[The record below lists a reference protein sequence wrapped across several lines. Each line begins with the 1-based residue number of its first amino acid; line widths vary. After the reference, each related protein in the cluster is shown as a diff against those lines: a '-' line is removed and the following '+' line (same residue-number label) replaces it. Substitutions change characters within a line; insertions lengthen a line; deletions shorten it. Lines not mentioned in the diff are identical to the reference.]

1 MNFLTHDI
9 KKLYTKYLL
18 ASIGS
23 ATVMSIY
30 SFVDAIAVGQAVGP
44 MGTAAIAVLNPFFSI
59 MVFLGI
65 LFGIGGA
72 VLMGNAKGEGLE
84 KRGNEYFTAALVMMC
99 IIVAIGWI
107 LSFLFKEQI
116 FRFFGAD
123 DASMPYVMEYGKWLI
138 RFFPAYILPLFLA
151 AFLRNDGAPG
161 LATAGVIIGG
171 SFNVFGD
178 WLFCFPLNMGMT
190 GAAVATVGGAGI
202 QAVVMCLH
210 FLRKDKC
217 HLKLV
222 FSNHI
227 LADMRRVFCFGFGSG
242 VLDFGNVVIA
252 IIINNQI
259 LRYGNVAALSVYG
272 AVGTISLLF
281 QALFGGVG
289 QAAQPLVSMNYGAH
303 KFERVHK
310 VFQMALITV
319 CVFGLLFTAVGE
331 CLPIQITK
339 LFIDASQDV
348 LEVAPFVF
356 KYYFP
361 FFLFLGI
368 SVFATYY
375 LQSIMRERL
384 AMTIS
389 VLRSLVLSS
398 VMLIVLP
405 KFLGLMGVFIAMPV
419 SECVIA
425 ILSLVLMKRANYSIV
440 KK

>member
-1 MNFLTHDI
+1 MSFLTYDI
-9 KKLYTKYLL
+9 KKLYSKYLL

-30 SFVDAIAVGQAVGP
+30 SFVDTIAVGQAVGP

-65 LFGIGGA
+65 LCGIGGS

-84 KRGNEYFTAALVMMC
+84 RRGNEYFTAALLMMC

-107 LSFLFKEQI
+107 LVVIFKEPI

-123 DASMPYVMEYGKWLI
+123 DASMPYVMEYGKWLVW
-138 RFFPAYILPLFLA
+138 FFPAYILPLFLA

-171 SFNVFGD
+171 TFNVFGD
-178 WLFCFPLNMGMT
+178 WYFCFPLDMGMT
-190 GAAVATVGGAGI
+190 GAAIATVGGAGI
-202 QAVVMCLH
+202 QAAVMVLH
-210 FLRKDKC
+210 FFRKGKC
-217 HLKLV
+217 QLKLV
-222 FSNHI
+222 WPKNI
-227 LADMRRVFCFGFGSG
+227 LADMKRVFTFGFGSG

-259 LRYGNVAALSVYG
+259 LRYGGVAALSVYG

-289 QAAQPLVSMNYGAH
+289 QASQPLVSMNYGAR
-303 KFERVHK
+303 KLERVHK
-310 VFQMALITV
+310 VFIMAMATV
-319 CVFGLLFTAVGE
+319 MAFGVVFMMVGE
-331 CLPIQITK
+331 CFPLPITK
-339 LFIDASQDV
+339 LFINASPEV
-348 LEVAPFVF
+348 LEVAPMIFH
-356 KYYFP
+356 YYFP

-375 LQSIMRERL
+375 LQSIMQERL

-389 VLRSLVLSS
+389 ILRSLVLSS
-398 VMLIVLP
+398 VMLFLVP
-405 KFLGLMGVFIAMPV
+405 KFLGLVGVFIAMPI
-419 SECVIA
+419 SECIVSCIA
-425 ILSLVLMKRANYSIV
+425 IVLMKRANRAIL
-440 KK
+440 

>member
-1 MNFLTHDI
+1 MNFLTYDI
-9 KKLYTKYLL
+9 KKLYVKYLL

-65 LFGIGGA
+65 LCGIGGA

-84 KRGNEYFTAALVMMC
+84 KRGNEYFTAALLMMC

-107 LSFLFKEQI
+107 LAFLFHEPI

-123 DASMPYVMEYGKWLI
+123 DESMPYVMEYGKWLI
-138 RFFPAYILPLFLA
+138 WFFPAYILPLFLA

-178 WLFCFPLNMGMT
+178 WLFCFPLDMGMT
-190 GAAVATVGGAGI
+190 GAAIATVGGAGI
-202 QAVVMCLH
+202 QAIVMCLH
-210 FLRKDKC
+210 FFRKEKC

-222 FSNHI
+222 FSKYI
-227 LADMRRVFCFGFGSG
+227 LSDMRRVFTFGFGSG

-259 LRYGNVAALSVYG
+259 LRYGGVAALSVYG

-303 KFERVHK
+303 KYECVQK
-310 VFQMALITV
+310 VFKMALMTV
-319 CVFGLLFTAVGE
+319 IAFGMLFTAVGE
-331 CLPIQITK
+331 CLPIQITQ
-339 LFIDASQDV
+339 LFINASQEV
-348 LEVAPFVF
+348 LDVAPFVF
-356 KYYFP
+356 RYYFP
-361 FFLFLGI
+361 FFLFLGL

-389 VLRSLVLSS
+389 VLRSLILSS
-398 VMLIVLP
+398 LMLIVLP
-405 KFLGLMGVFIAMPV
+405 RIFGLMGVFIAMPV
-419 SECVIA
+419 SECIVA
-425 ILSLVLMKRANYSIV
+425 ILALILMKRANRSLV
-440 KK
+440 